1 MASATGGESRG
12 QRGTSRQASL
22 LAGAVVQRYDCPYC
36 RQGVCQASCMAALAL
51 TCHDFAELVERGWC
65 RSGRSL
71 YRPEPEH
78 SCCSQFSMRMDA
90 MQFRPTHR
98 HKRII
103 RRLDR
108 LATSAG
114 ALSSCI
120 ATNGNHEQQ
129 QQQQQQQHHRKQK
142 QQPRNSSSSSFVAD
156 DPFSKLIAS
165 ALVDLLR
172 RTGLCDELGE
182 IPYPYPPWFLR
193 PGRHPG
199 HLCSNVVNRLDARDQ
214 SGQLAH
220 AIVHDLRHALAAYDV
235 HLSSSDR
242 TGCINFAALR
252 DTGSRECDC
261 DDSAVRASLGAFA
274 STGVLGGFDEALLRR
289 WHKSRCKRKKETHD
303 MATPASSSGLDEFA
317 KAFERM
323 ASASDSVIEITL
335 EDCSFTEEK
344 YALYVN
350 YQIASHS
357 DSLEKL
363 TRSQFT
369 EFIVESPL
377 TKSPLGFG
385 SFHRCYRLRGRDHT
399 PPRLIAFSVIDILP
413 SGINSQYFVWDLSF
427 QHLSLG
433 IFSVLDEIRLV
444 QLLNRLF
451 PSCRHYYMGI
461 FVTASPRMLYK
472 RQFQP
477 AELYFQGRW
486 LPEETIDSMEA
497 VVPRQPV
504 DHTSTASD
512 IDADVVVFVDNQLTT
527 WGRFCEQRPPSPSAV
542 LNVKRYRDLV
552 GDLAFT
558 MIYAL

>member
-22 LAGAVVQRYDCPYC
+22 LAGAVVQRYDCPCTIWLCGGACPGVCDRRMIGADC

-199 HLCSNVVNRLDARDQ
+199 HLCSNGTHAPGTITMRSSHGPVH
-214 SGQLAH
+214 SGEQTGRERSER
-220 AIVHDLRHALAAYDV
+220 AI
-235 HLSSSDR
+235 SPCDR
-242 TGCINFAALR
+242 A
-252 DTGSRECDC
+252 
-261 DDSAVRASLGAFA
+261 
-274 STGVLGGFDEALLRR
+274 
-289 WHKSRCKRKKETHD
+289 
-303 MATPASSSGLDEFA
+303 
-317 KAFERM
+317 
-323 ASASDSVIEITL
+323 
-335 EDCSFTEEK
+335 
-344 YALYVN
+344 
-350 YQIASHS
+350 
-357 DSLEKL
+357 
-363 TRSQFT
+363 
-369 EFIVESPL
+369 
-377 TKSPLGFG
+377 
-385 SFHRCYRLRGRDHT
+385 
-399 PPRLIAFSVIDILP
+399 
-413 SGINSQYFVWDLSF
+413 
-427 QHLSLG
+427 
-433 IFSVLDEIRLV
+433 
-444 QLLNRLF
+444 
-451 PSCRHYYMGI
+451 
-461 FVTASPRMLYK
+461 
-472 RQFQP
+472 
-477 AELYFQGRW
+477 
-486 LPEETIDSMEA
+486 
-497 VVPRQPV
+497 
-504 DHTSTASD
+504 
-512 IDADVVVFVDNQLTT
+512 
-527 WGRFCEQRPPSPSAV
+527 
-542 LNVKRYRDLV
+542 
-552 GDLAFT
+552 
-558 MIYAL
+558 